1 LAEQAGPATPLLVR
15 LPCPFNRDGRESLMC
30 IEWRL
35 IKLKKFDEEDE
46 MLVATSIG
54 FLLLIW
60 VIVLWGSTYFNHN
73 IH

>member
-1 LAEQAGPATPLLVR
+1 VPC
-15 LPCPFNRDGRESLMC
+15 LPVQSGWRGTTGVVK
-30 IEWRL
+30 WRL
-35 IKLKKFDEEDE
+35 IKLKKFDKEDE
-46 MLVATSIG
+46 MLVAMSIG

>member
-1 LAEQAGPATPLLVR
+1 
-15 LPCPFNRDGRESLMC
+15 MC

>member
-1 LAEQAGPATPLLVR
+1 LAERAGPATALLVC
-15 LPCPFNRDGRESLMC
+15 LPCPFNRDGRESSVC
-30 IEWRL
+30 VEWRIL
-35 IKLKKFDEEDE
+35 KLKKLNEEGE
-46 MLVATSIG
+46 MLVAISIG